1 MWDFKDDDDHEL
13 PFPFLS
19 LCSENTDLDDDDD
32 TQVQK
37 GYMEL
42 EETLQQFKQKSHLM
56 NLLEANKHVKKPE
69 KDFLERFYE
78 GSL

>member
-1 MWDFKDDDDHEL
+1 MNLFSL
-13 PFPFLS
+13 SLSFLSIS
-19 LCSENTDLDDDDD
+19 LCSEDTDLDDD

>member
-1 MWDFKDDDDHEL
+1 MISVYES
-13 PFPFLS
+13 FLSLSVFSLSVS
-19 LCSENTDLDDDDD
+19 LCSEDTDLDDD

>member
-1 MWDFKDDDDHEL
+1 M
-13 PFPFLS
+13 
-19 LCSENTDLDDDDD
+19 CSENTDLDDD

>member
-1 MWDFKDDDDHEL
+1 MISLYES
-13 PFPFLS
+13 FLS
-19 LCSENTDLDDDDD
+19 LSLFSVYSEDTDLDDD